1 MNEMARREALIGPI
15 LFEVAEQENQ
25 GINVEYSIAINEHLR
40 GTVNYYT
47 ADQNLVVIEAKE

>member
-1 MNEMARREALIGPI
+1 MARREALIGPI